1 MLFISYSHQDE
12 AFANRLAARLLK
24 ERVAIWWDRIG
35 IKVGDSLLEKI
46 QGAISEADYLAVV
59 LSKASVASA
68 WCREELNAGL
78 MRQLAEKRVV
88 VLPLLMEE
96 CNRPPFLLDKK
107 YANFAKDFEKGFQ
120 ELKEA
125 IAVAADPTLGRHE
138 SGEYHTDYGLDWNV
152 HDGRFVMEL
161 DGVSF
166 SEKEKFSVMVQIRLT
181 GNEVAT
187 RRYRQ
192 FAKAGLNDIGLAI
205 VIGCCEAVFD
215 SPEAHISIG
224 DNKAVTLK
232 TGMLDAKT
240 GIGYEVSFW
249 ARRIGEATGTSLL
262 YHFGAIFGDMFRELM
277 ATKRPLSDDQ
287 KRKLAEI
294 LKSPPS

>member
-12 AFANRLAARLLK
+12 VFANRLVARLLE

-88 VLPLLMEE
+88 VLPLLMEQ
-96 CNRPPFLLDKK
+96 CDRPAFLLDKK
-107 YANFAKDFEKGFQ
+107 YANFARDFEKGFQ

-125 IAVAADPTLGRHE
+125 IADAADPTLGRRF
-138 SGEYHTDYGLDWNV
+138 GTDYHTDYGMDWIV
-152 HDGRFVMEL
+152 RDGRFVMEL

-166 SEKEKFSVMVQIRLT
+166 SAKEKFSVMVQIRLT
-181 GNEVAT
+181 GNDVAT
-187 RRYRQ
+187 RRYQQ
-192 FAKAGLNDIGLAI
+192 FVDAGLKDVGVA
-205 VIGCCEAVFD
+205 VVVGCCEAVFD
-215 SPEAHISIG
+215 SPKAHLSID
-224 DNKAVTLK
+224 DNKAVTLRS
-232 TGMLDAKT
+232 GMFDAKS

-262 YHFGAIFGDMFRELM
+262 YHFGAIFGDIFRELI
-277 ATKRPLSDDQ
+277 ATKRPLTDDQ
-287 KRKLAEI
+287 KRKLTEI
-294 LKSPPS
+294 LRSPPS